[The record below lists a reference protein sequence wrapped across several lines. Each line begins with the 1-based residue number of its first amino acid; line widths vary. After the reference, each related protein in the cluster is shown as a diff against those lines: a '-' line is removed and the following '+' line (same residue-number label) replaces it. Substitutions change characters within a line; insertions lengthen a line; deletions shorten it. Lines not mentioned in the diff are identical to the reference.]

1 LVFRLYLTSN
11 SGSKVE
17 TILQAN
23 GDTIERTTV
32 REKDV
37 EHFIKL
43 TENAGV
49 KLMQEI
55 SALKQQSL

>member
-1 LVFRLYLTSN
+1 MQAR
-11 SGSKVE
+11 SGSKAE

-32 REKDV
+32 RSKDV